1 MQIAVIGTGYVGLV
15 CGGCFASF
23 GNKVICV
30 DADARKIEGLNAG
43 RMPIFEPGLREMIVQ
58 QSSEGRLQFTTN
70 IGAAI
75 PCADVVFLTVGT
87 PSRPGGRADL
97 SFVYQCASSVA
108 GHLRGYTV
116 IVLKSTVPLG
126 TAEEIEA
133 IIRAERAAGSWSVA
147 SNPEFLREGA
157 AIADFMRPDRIVIGS
172 EDERS
177 RHVLARLY
185 RPLRQQGVPIVFTNR
200 RTAELIKYAANG
212 FLATKIAYMGEI
224 ADLCEKAGAD
234 VRQVALGMGLDRR
247 ISEQFLQP
255 GPGYG
260 GSCFPKDASAL
271 VATARQFGASP
282 RILPSVI
289 AANEA
294 RKRAM
299 VDKIVDS
306 CGGSVRRKRIAI
318 LGLTF
323 KPGTD
328 DVREAASLVII
339 PNLEALGARVRAY
352 DPAGVEQARKSLPRL
367 RTAKDA
373 YACTRQCD
381 AVVILTEWE
390 QFRTIDLDRLKA
402 GLRTPIIVDLRNIY
416 EPDEMARHG
425 FQYTGVGRPAL
436 GGKSA
441 ARSVDELPPA
451 LASRRPAAHDQDTG
465 PLQARK
471 KIRADA

>member
-15 CGGCFASF
+15 CGVCFASF

-30 DADARKIEGLNAG
+30 DADAHKIDLLNAG
-43 RMPIFEPGLREMIVQ
+43 RIPIYEPGLREMVEQ
-58 QSSEGRLQFTTN
+58 QSGEGRIHFTTSL
-70 IGAAI
+70 GAAI
-75 PCADVVFLTVGT
+75 PSADVVFLTVGT
-87 PSRPGGRADL
+87 PSQPGGQADL
-97 SFVYQCASSVA
+97 SFVYQCASAVA
-108 GHLRGYTV
+108 KHVRGHTV

-133 IIRAERAAGSWSVA
+133 IIRSERAAGSWSVA

-157 AIADFMRPDRIVIGS
+157 AIADFLRPDRVVIGS

-177 RHVLARLY
+177 RNVLARLY

-224 ADLCEKAGAD
+224 ADLCEKASAEI
-234 VRQVALGMGLDRR
+234 RQVALGMGLDRR
-247 ISEQFLQP
+247 ISEQFLHP

-271 VATARQFGASP
+271 VATAHQFGASL

-289 AANEA
+289 ASNDA

-299 VDKIVDS
+299 VDKIVES
-306 CGGSVRRKRIAI
+306 CGGSVRGKRIAI

-339 PNLEALGARVRAY
+339 PKLEALGARVRAY
-352 DPAGVEQARKSLPRL
+352 DPVGMEQARKALPRL
-367 RTAKDA
+367 RVAKNA
-373 YACTRQCD
+373 YTCTRQCD
-381 AVVILTEWE
+381 AVAILTEWE
-390 QFRTIDLDRLKA
+390 EFRNLDLDRIKA
-402 GLRTPIIVDLRNIY
+402 GLRSPVVVDLRNIY
-416 EPDEMARHG
+416 EPAEMARRG
-425 FQYTGVGRPAL
+425 FEYTGIGRPAP
-436 GGKSA
+436 SRRTA
-441 ARSVDELPPA
+441 VRTADELPSV
-451 LASRRPAAHDQDTG
+451 LASRRSITREPEAAH
-465 PLQARK
+465 LRK
-471 KIRADA
+471 KMRADA